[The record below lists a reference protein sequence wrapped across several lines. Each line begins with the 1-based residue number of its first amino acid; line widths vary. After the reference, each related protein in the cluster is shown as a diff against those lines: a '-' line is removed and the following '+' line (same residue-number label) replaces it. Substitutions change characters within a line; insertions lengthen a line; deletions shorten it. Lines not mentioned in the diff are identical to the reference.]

1 MNVSLGTS
9 SYSII
14 PSGGFQKKKRN
25 LRHWSFDCQES
36 PCSLKEKDLP
46 KVASGHRRSTLSP
59 TRRGLSLQSASISSP
74 REKKERLPRPVVVLR
89 MRWDEI
95 NLRCTEVEWVSKAP
109 KLHDVNKRHLSK
121 ELGTLLIYLHRGF
134 PENIIMI
141 LWFAR
146 QTVSNTADCKLL
158 DYRALSYSSLM
169 PGLISVPEP
178 APGHDKKSGCN
189 SGWE

>member
-121 ELGTLLIYLHRGF
+121 ELGTLL
-134 PENIIMI
+134 
-141 LWFAR
+141 
-146 QTVSNTADCKLL
+146 TVSNTADCKLL